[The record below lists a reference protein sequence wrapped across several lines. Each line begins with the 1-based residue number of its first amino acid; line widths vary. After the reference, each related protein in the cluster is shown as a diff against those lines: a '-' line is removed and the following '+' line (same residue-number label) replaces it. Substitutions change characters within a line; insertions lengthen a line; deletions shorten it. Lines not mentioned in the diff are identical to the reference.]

1 MKLEEFET
9 ILADHGH
16 KDVYY
21 PKMIIKKKFKEMLM
35 ESLMDEIEKEFK
47 DTLDYAKIKTRLR
60 KNIKERIE
68 KCFL

>member
-21 PKMIIKKKFKEMLM
+21 PKMIIKKKFKEYLI
-35 ESLMDEIEKEFK
+35 ESVMDGIEKEFE
-47 DTLDYAKIKTRLR
+47 DTLDLAKMKPKIR
-60 KNIKERIE
+60 KRIKERIE